1 MQNIFVLCR
10 QGKFLFCQAE
20 IFLILPTTVII
31 LLKSI
36 EFQKTGKDIKE

>member
-20 IFLILPTTVII
+20 MFLILPTSVII

-36 EFQKTGKDIKE
+36 KFQKTSKGIKE